1 MATAQGAVGDTSG
14 DGSPSLEATNSQDF
28 GTGPGLRVPVTIA
41 VKGNPTAD
49 WTAAQRA
56 VAGVLRNRPRGTTA
70 PQIAAVAGLSER
82 HVQRTLRDLAGQGFA
97 RFSEEKV
104 PWGNNLL
111 EVELWRLDLTEQCV
125 RALAFLPRRLDQA
138 DNTCPQRVPPEFWPM
153 FWSGTRGSDIHLPR
167 DSFQV
172 ACTLLGCPDRAA
184 QVWAL
189 QHLPIETLKLCRT
202 MRGYYQGEIAAALDS
217 AICEREQAHSG

>member
-1 MATAQGAVGDTSG
+1 MATTQGAAVNTAG
-14 DGSPSLEATNSQDF
+14 DGFPSLAATRPRDIDA
-28 GTGPGLRVPVTIA
+28 GPGFRVPVTIA
-41 VKGNPTAD
+41 AKGDPTAV
-49 WTAAQRA
+49 WTDAQRA
-56 VAGVLRNRPRGTTA
+56 VAGVLRSRPRGTTA
-70 PQIAAVAGLSER
+70 PHIAAVAGMSER
-82 HVQRTLRDLAGQGFA
+82 HVQRTLRDLASQGFA

-111 EVELWRLDLTEQCV
+111 EVQLWHLYLTEQCI
-125 RALAFLPRRLDQA
+125 RALAFLPRRFDPA
-138 DNTCPQRVPPEFWPM
+138 DNTCPQRIPPEFWPM

-167 DSFQV
+167 DSLQV

-202 MRGYYQGEIAAALDS
+202 MRGYDQGEIATALDS